1 MTRVNRESKPQ
12 PPAREVILVFSM
24 ERGKE
29 PALFRLPA
37 HGGPEVPGEA
47 QMLDFSRG
55 GMDILPLVLG
65 HPAQWV
71 WGRQFSM
78 LESRA
83 RFMDQTGSKVLLL
96 ENNAT
101 FHPL

>member
-12 PPAREVILVFSM
+12 PPVREVILVFSM
-24 ERGKE
+24 EKGKE

-65 HPAQWV
+65 SPCPVGVGATVLHARVSGKVHGSNRLQSPAS
-71 WGRQFSM
+71 G
-78 LESRA
+78 
-83 RFMDQTGSKVLLL
+83 K
-96 ENNAT
+96 
-101 FHPL
+101 